1 MAKNLDVRIWN
12 FIFRALFFYLIKI
25 IFTFDAKSLFKF
37 ETKLL
42 LKQKRNMYNSKNF
55 NSVILNN

>member
-1 MAKNLDVRIWN
+1 MAKNLDFRVWN
-12 FIFRALFFYLIKI
+12 LIFRALFFYLLKI

-37 ETKLL
+37 ETKLH
-42 LKQKRNMYNSKNF
+42 LKQKRIMYNSKKF